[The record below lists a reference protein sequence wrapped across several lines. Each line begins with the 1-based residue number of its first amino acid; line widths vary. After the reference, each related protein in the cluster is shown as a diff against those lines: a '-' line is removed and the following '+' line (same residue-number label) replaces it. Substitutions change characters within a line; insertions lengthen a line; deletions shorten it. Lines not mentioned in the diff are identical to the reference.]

1 MLDASAQAGKLDKA
15 RRAQHFAPRYVDRL
29 QVRTALGNGEQTIVR
44 NHARLEVDVHQARHI
59 RSHVDKRSDV

>member
-44 NHARLEVDVHQARHI
+44 YHARLEVDVH
-59 RSHVDKRSDV
+59 